1 MNPQTAVLI
10 VNIINL
16 IIEKGIPAYIEWKD
30 GVSLTEPTLDDFEV
44 LKVQKMSEKEKDNE

>member
-30 GVSLTEPTLDDFEV
+30 GMSLTEPTLEDFDA
-44 LKVQKMSEKEKDNE
+44 LKVQKMSEKENHHE